1 MNALAVNLVE
11 AGEDE
16 ESEAFKRVHQLDVE
30 ICSLY
35 AIVATGKHAHHVTL
49 KKLIQPVLSWTSVR
63 ISHHS
68 AASHLPYSSL
78 QSPAVQAN
86 AMTLWCKLDL
96 GPVGHSVSPQNTAA
110 VETHRMHRETLHF
123 VAGDT

>member
-35 AIVATGKHAHHVTL
+35 AIVATGKHPVTL
-49 KKLIQPVLSWTSVR
+49 KGLLQAVLSYT
-63 ISHHS
+63 
-68 AASHLPYSSL
+68 
-78 QSPAVQAN
+78 
-86 AMTLWCKLDL
+86 
-96 GPVGHSVSPQNTAA
+96 
-110 VETHRMHRETLHF
+110 
-123 VAGDT
+123 